1 MTSNFSEILEASAGY
16 ILLLLILV
24 DVVLSSTWNRMY
36 FTSGLPLFIR
46 RIPVDLRHIN
56 IPPLSRFDAQFQ
68 SALFFKEIEPNTY
81 GFRENFFKFRLN
93 MYTPIMHGMLF
104 FDIVHNQVVV
114 KGFVN
119 WFILWFSLIWF
130 GGLTVGGIMN
140 FPESTLTALAFTA
153 LSALLLG
160 IIYKNQYDWFAK
172 IAIFAAQE
180 WARKN
185 VVSVGG
191 A

>member
-1 MTSNFSEILEASAGY
+1 VTSNFLEIIEASVGY
-16 ILLLLILV
+16 ILFLLILV

-46 RIPVDLRHIN
+46 RIPVDLRHTN
-56 IPPLSRFDAQFQ
+56 IPPWSRFDAQFQ
-68 SALFFKEIEPNTY
+68 SALVFKEIELNTY

-104 FDIVHNQVVV
+104 FDIAHNQVVV

-140 FPESTLTALAFTA
+140 FPESALTALAFIA
-153 LSALLLG
+153 LLALLLG
-160 IIYKNQYDWFAK
+160 TIYKNQYDWFTK
-172 IAIFAAQE
+172 VAIFAAQE
-180 WARKN
+180 WARKD
-185 VVSVGG
+185 VVNVGG